1 MNKHSLLG
9 YSSLMALAL
18 FATPIAS
25 AQTDADDANDDELTQ
40 DVVVVKGIRGSLV
53 DAASIRRNEAGVVD
67 AITAEDIADF
77 PDANLAESLQRITGV
92 SIDRQDNEGNQIS
105 VRGLGPSFNLVTLN
119 GRQLPVASS
128 PDVET
133 LNSATQ
139 SRAFNFAEIASES
152 VSAVNVY
159 KTARADISTGGI
171 GATVDIQTSRP
182 FDHAAGDL
190 KAVLSAAGIHD
201 FSTEEGNDVTPEI
214 GGLFSYNYN
223 DVFGVSATASYSR
236 RNFRNELNTTE
247 SFDVNVAEF
256 PGDDPSALTQAIAAG
271 TVPAGTDVLFTPRTF
286 ITEVGDN
293 RRERTNFQG
302 VFQFRPVNNFTLTA
316 DYTLSRFELD
326 EERQETA
333 LFNLFSATFG
343 DTSNIVVSENGTA
356 ISFDRTGVAFDAIA
370 TSNELRVENDS
381 FGLNAKWELDQHT
394 FELDG
399 HLSTA
404 ESQPDGQSNDLVAIF
419 QGALGVNVNFTLD
432 PNGGAPTLIVDDSG
446 AFRGEE
452 DFGGGALIPGIDSAF
467 DNDAFSPLGSIGRV
481 LQIEN
486 DVSQI
491 QFRGT
496 WHGLENEGVTGIN
509 YGVGYIEYDV
519 ATRFADFP
527 FTFQGLVPCTG
538 ICEADFFTQ
547 IDTSSFN
554 GILPVINAFDAQD
567 AIDNVFATASLFPEL
582 GDITT
587 VEETFSAY
595 VNTNWEGSIG
605 GINAKLSAGVR
616 FETTDVSSSSEIS
629 LPVSISVNSD
639 SEANVNFDPTETTF
653 VEETG
658 GYSNFLP
665 AVDFQLLPTDNTV
678 LRLSYGRTLARPDL
692 NALRPGLQIGDVR
705 PFGPFNA
712 TIGNTDLDP
721 FLSDNIDVA
730 AEWYYD
736 EGSFLAVTYF
746 HKSVSD
752 FIGTVTTEQP
762 ILDANGDPLTDPS
775 ARLVIIDAVTG
786 EAIPATSIATDPI
799 AVFDVTQ
806 SVNTNDANING
817 VEISLQHLFGDT
829 GFGLQA
835 NYTYVD
841 SDAEF
846 DPDSLDQVEQSLIG
860 LSDTANL
867 VAFYE
872 NEKFSIRVAG
882 NWRDDFLFATNQL
895 RVTNEPVFFDSFIQV
910 DASASYNV
918 NEHFSVFLEALNL
931 TGADQSQTGRFED
944 QFLFENDQKPR
955 ITFGVRATF

>member
-1 MNKHSLLG
+1 MSRYDLKRKSPLLALAFLLVPVAHGQAADEKLDSESLTEEHIIVTGIRRSLL
-9 YSSLMALAL
+9 
-18 FATPIAS
+18 
-25 AQTDADDANDDELTQ
+25 
-40 DVVVVKGIRGSLV
+40 

-105 VRGLGPSFNLVTLN
+105 VRGLGPNFNLVTLN

-139 SRAFNFAEIASES
+139 SRAYNFAEIASDS

-159 KTARADISTGGI
+159 KTSRADIASGGI
-171 GATVDIQTSRP
+171 GATVDIQTARP
-182 FDHAAGDL
+182 FDHKAGDS
-190 KAVLSAAGIHD
+190 KIVLSASGIHD
-201 FSTEEGNDVTPEI
+201 FSSEEGDSVTPEI
-214 GGLFSYNYN
+214 GGLFSHNFN
-223 DVFGVSATASYSR
+223 DVFGISVTGSYSR

-256 PGDDPSALTQAIAAG
+256 PGDDPSALTQAIANG
-271 TVPAGTDVLFTPRTF
+271 LVPAGTDVLFAPRTF
-286 ITEVGDN
+286 IAEIGDN

-302 VFQFRPVNNFTLTA
+302 VVQYRPTDTFTLTA

-326 EERQETA
+326 EQRQETA
-333 LFNLFSATFG
+333 LFNLFGATFG
-343 DTSNIVVSENGTA
+343 DTSNLVVSDNGTA
-356 ISFDRTGVAFDAIA
+356 TSFTRSGVAFDAIA
-370 TSNELRVENDS
+370 TNNELRVENDS
-381 FGLNAKWELDQHT
+381 FGINTKWELERHT

-404 ESQPDGQSNDLVAIF
+404 QSQPDGQSNDLVAIF
-419 QGALGVNVNFTLD
+419 QGALGVNVNIALD
-432 PNGGAPTLIVDDSG
+432 PDGDAPTVVVDDSA

-452 DFGGGALIPGIDSAF
+452 DFGGGAPIAGIDNAF

-496 WHGLENEGVTGIN
+496 WHGLEGDGLTSIN
-509 YGVGYIEYDV
+509 YGAGFIEYDV

-538 ICEADFFTQ
+538 ICEASFFEQ
-547 IDTSSFN
+547 IDTSSFD
-554 GILPVINAFDAQD
+554 GIVPTINAFDAQE
-567 AIDNVFATASLFPEL
+567 AIDNVFATPSLFPEL

-587 VEETFSAY
+587 VEETFSIY
-595 VNTNWEGSIG
+595 FNTNWEGQIG
-605 GINAKLSAGVR
+605 GVVAKLSAGVR
-616 FETTDVSSSSEIS
+616 FETTDVSSSSLIS

-639 SEANVNFDPTETTF
+639 SEANVNFDDAEAAF

-658 GYSNFLP
+658 SYSNFLP

-678 LRLSYGRTLARPDL
+678 LRLSYGRSLARPDL
-692 NALRPGLQIGDVR
+692 NALRPGLQIADVR

-712 TIGNTDLDP
+712 NVGNTDLNP

-730 AEWYYD
+730 AEWYYE

-752 FIGTVTTEQP
+752 FIGTVTTQQP
-762 ILDANGDPLTDPS
+762 VLDVNGDPLTDPS
-775 ARLVIIDAVTG
+775 ARLVIIDEATG
-786 EAIPATSIATDPI
+786 EAIPATSLPTDPV
-799 AVFDVTQ
+799 ALFDVTQ
-806 SVNTNDANING
+806 NVNANDADING
-817 VEISLQHLFGDT
+817 VEISIQHLFGGS
-829 GFGLQA
+829 GFGIQA
-835 NYTYVD
+835 NYTFVD

-846 DPDSLDQVEQSLIG
+846 DPLSLQQVEQSLIG

-867 VAFYE
+867 VLFYE
-872 NEKFSIRVAG
+872 NNKYSVRVAG

-895 RVTNEPVFFDSFIQV
+895 RVPNEPVFFDSFVQV
-910 DASASYNV
+910 DASANYHV
-918 NEHFSVFLEALNL
+918 NDNFSVFLEALNI
-931 TGADQSQTGRFED
+931 TGSDQNQTGRFDD
-944 QFLFENDQKPR
+944 QFLFENDQKAR
-955 ITFGVRATF
+955 ITFGIQASF